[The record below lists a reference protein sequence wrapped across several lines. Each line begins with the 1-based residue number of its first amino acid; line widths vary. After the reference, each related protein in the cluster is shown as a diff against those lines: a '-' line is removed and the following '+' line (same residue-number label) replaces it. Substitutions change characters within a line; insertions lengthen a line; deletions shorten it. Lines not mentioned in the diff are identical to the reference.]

1 MRERE
6 EKKESSTTL
15 NTTKQE
21 SDSVTMKESQTVK
34 DNE

>member
-6 EKKESSTTL
+6 EKKESTAL